1 MLDGSSWECLE
12 ERWGMTEG
20 VSSSEF
26 SLIRWPEPSVENSA
40 WWAGGDWISKGLNSQ
55 GENRDSML

>member
-1 MLDGSSWECLE
+1 MLDGGSWECLG
-12 ERWGMTEG
+12 ERWGMREG

-26 SLIRWPEPSVENSA
+26 SLIKWPEPSVENSA
-40 WWAGGDWISKGLNSQ
+40 GRVGGDWISKGLNSQ